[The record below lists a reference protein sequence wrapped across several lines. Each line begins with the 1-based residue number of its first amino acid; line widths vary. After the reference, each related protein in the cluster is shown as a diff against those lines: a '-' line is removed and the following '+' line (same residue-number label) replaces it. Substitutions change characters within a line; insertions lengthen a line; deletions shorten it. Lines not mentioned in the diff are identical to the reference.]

1 MTTTQGAGPSDTAT
15 DAAPDFLLP
24 SQAQRTGSTGALAP
38 KGVSP
43 EDPGYVPGVEYD
55 QWRRYL
61 LPVPGTDP
69 SSLVPW
75 TRVTTLSGAL
85 TSNEGL
91 RVWTERKIC
100 EGIGLRR
107 DLRALI
113 TATPHDKAVQ
123 DDVRAAAKV
132 AAGAEEQREY
142 GTAVH
147 RGFEQLAGGQPVQT
161 DLSEEYG
168 RDLAAMQ
175 QCLAENGVEIL
186 RFEVLIVHETL
197 RYAGRLDYF
206 ARVTLPDGRTV
217 LRIIDTKTGKVAEK
231 DKAQAFGCQLAGYAN
246 ATHVYGPASRTF
258 VPIREALPGL
268 DATAGYILH
277 VTGGVAQLHEID
289 LLTGWVDMLLAVK
302 LLGRRKAGTQMLP
315 VGRPAVVEDPAA
327 VAAQWAPAQPGDAIL
342 PGDRLRPG
350 VEPQSGDVMRAAD
363 AMRPVGEPQ
372 PDPASAVWQ
381 APVERV
387 EGAFFAAADEMFAA
401 AGLVQVDGAPVLA
414 VAAQESDPHLS
425 VRPDGGVTQHVRPA
439 VDNAPSLG
447 VEAPAEQEDGEP
459 ERSASGRKRRACSK
473 CRKPGH
479 TAKKCPGVE
488 GAPVEASEP
497 APAVC
502 PHANGWT
509 RRESDG
515 WQVCADCG
523 RPSEGFAAAMTNDEH
538 LPVSAPEVPAAAP
551 VPVPAQPGPAPA
563 VAFVPPWQAS
573 AAPAPPT
580 LLLDTLRAVTSQEE
594 IGELWR
600 ANEAVWGE
608 EHTELARQL
617 IANGLPTLPPGGAS

>member
-1 MTTTQGAGPSDTAT
+1 MTTTEGAGPADTAT

-24 SQAQRTGSTGALAP
+24 SRAARTGPTGASAP

-43 EDPGYVPGVEYD
+43 EDPGYVPGVDYD

-69 SSLVPW
+69 SALVPW

-91 RVWTERKIC
+91 RVWTERKIV

-107 DLRALI
+107 DLRAML
-113 TATPHDKAVQ
+113 TADPHDKAVQ
-123 DDVRAAAKV
+123 DAVRDAAKT
-132 AAGAEEQREY
+132 AAGAEEAREY

-147 RGFEQLAGGQPVQT
+147 RGFEQLAAGRPVHT
-161 DLSEEYG
+161 DIGEEYG

-175 QCLAENGVEIL
+175 QCLAANSVEIL
-186 RFEVLIVHETL
+186 RLEVLIVHETL

-206 ARVTLPDGRTV
+206 ARVTLPDGRVV

-246 ATHVYGPASRTF
+246 ATHVYDPASRTF
-258 VPIREALPGL
+258 VPTREALPDL
-268 DATAGYILH
+268 DNTAGYILH
-277 VTGGVAQLHEID
+277 VTGGVAQLHEVD
-289 LLTGWVDMLLAVK
+289 LLTGWVDMLLACK

-315 VGRPAVVEDPAA
+315 VGRPAVVEDPA
-327 VAAQWAPAQPGDAIL
+327 VTAAQWAVPEGFVPLRERYGMVAADNAQPVA
-342 PGDRLRPG
+342 
-350 VEPQSGDVMRAAD
+350 
-363 AMRPVGEPQ
+363 Q
-372 PDPASAVWQ
+372 PDPVSAVWQ
-381 APVERV
+381 APVGPV
-387 EGAFFAAADEMFAA
+387 AAAGLDLDGNPVEPVAA
-401 AGLVQVDGAPVLA
+401 AGLVTQDGAPVF
-414 VAAQESDPHLS
+414 VFAAQEGDPHFS
-425 VRPDGGVTQHVRPA
+425 VRLDGGIIRHVRPA
-439 VDNAPSLG
+439 VDNAASVG
-447 VEAPAEQEDGEP
+447 VEAHAEQDEP
-459 ERSASGRKRRACSK
+459 ERSPSGRKRRACSK

-479 TAKKCPGVE
+479 TAKKCPGVDDDPLK
-488 GAPVEASEP
+488 GVTSEP
-497 APAVC
+497 VVC

-538 LPVSAPEVPAAAP
+538 LPVGAPEVPAVEQQPAA
-551 VPVPAQPGPAPA
+551 
-563 VAFVPPWQAS
+563 AFVPPWQNAPLPEP
-573 AAPAPPT
+573 APAALPT
-580 LLLDTLRAVTSQEE
+580 LLDALRAATSQEE
-594 IGELWR
+594 IGVLWQK
-600 ANEAVWGE
+600 NEAVWGE

-617 IANGLPTLPPGGAS
+617 IANGLPTLPPGGAAVTQEDQ